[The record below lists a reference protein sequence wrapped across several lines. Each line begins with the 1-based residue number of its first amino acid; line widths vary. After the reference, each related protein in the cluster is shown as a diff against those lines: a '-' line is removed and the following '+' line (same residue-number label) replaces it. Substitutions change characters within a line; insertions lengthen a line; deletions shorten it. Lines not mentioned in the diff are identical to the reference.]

1 MSLREGAVRRPT
13 LRNPTLRN
21 PTLRKPTL
29 RNPTLRRPTLRHP
42 KHTRRT
48 IESDPKQSAIGA
60 MPSTSL
66 SPCRRPEPPE
76 LEAAVGTSAHKQ
88 QGGEGGGV
96 VTIAPSSRLGV
107 SAS

>member
-1 MSLREGAVRRPT
+1 MSLRQGAVRRPT

-21 PTLRKPTL
+21 PTLRNPTLRKPTL
-29 RNPTLRRPTLRHP
+29 RKPTLRRPTLRHP

-96 VTIAPSSRLGV
+96 VTIAHSSR
-107 SAS
+107 